1 MNDKS
6 RFKVNITITPCNK
19 WRPWKIAPHLKS
31 LTHQQSR
38 CVVRTLWKFH
48 SWPCPYLVRTVHVAD
63 LITENQYL
71 GSRTRLERWF
81 YLSNAPLSC
90 IPYCV
95 GNHSG
100 IIIWFVFLVGIYA
113 SFFWIY
119 IIWHF
124 LSKIIIYILL
134 SYLLDEMVVSKVNLR
149 FIVLQAISWR

>member
-1 MNDKS
+1 MEAMKNSPTSKEFNPPTKPMCRKNLMEILLLTLSIS
-6 RFKVNITITPCNK
+6 RANCTCCRSYYRKPI
-19 WRPWKIAPHLKS
+19 
-31 LTHQQSR
+31 
-38 CVVRTLWKFH
+38 
-48 SWPCPYLVRTVHVAD
+48 
-63 LITENQYL
+63 L